1 MGQLLLMQDNQRDD
15 VNYAAQ
21 QLGKEYISLPST
33 YLASLCT
40 DWNMVAKWVEGSY
53 V

>member
-1 MGQLLLMQDNQRDD
+1 MVQLLLMQDMQRD
-15 VNYAAQ
+15 VKCAAQ